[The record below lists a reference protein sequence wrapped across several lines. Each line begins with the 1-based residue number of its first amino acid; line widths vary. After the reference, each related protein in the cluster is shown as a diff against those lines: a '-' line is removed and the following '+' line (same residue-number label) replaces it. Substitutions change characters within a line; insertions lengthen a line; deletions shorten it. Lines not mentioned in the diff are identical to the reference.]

1 MTNPF
6 DCELDPGIVARAR
19 RGDMK
24 AHAVLFQAF
33 APAVH
38 GAARRLVRSP
48 DVADEVVQDTFVE
61 VIHSIAGFRG
71 EAPVGAWIRRIAVNK
86 ALMHLRS
93 YWERNR
99 SGLPDGEDGGP
110 GELAA
115 PAAPAA
121 PDPHGRLDLEI
132 ALGLLPPAARTVVW
146 LHDVEGYTHEEIGA
160 LMGQTPSF
168 SKSQLARG
176 YARLRELLHR
186 DRDAVAGKNTGEVSS
201 WDTRRSKSC

>member
-1 MTNPF
+1 MANPF
-6 DCELDPGIVARAR
+6 DRDLDPGIVDRAR

-48 DVADEVVQDTFVE
+48 EVADEVVQDTFVE

-86 ALMHLRS
+86 SLMHLRS

-99 SGLPDGEDGGP
+99 SGLPEGE
-110 GELAA
+110 GEEVAL
-115 PAAPAA
+115 PAA
-121 PDPHGRLDLEI
+121 PDSHGRLDLEI

-160 LMGQTPSF
+160 LMGQTPSY

-186 DRDAVAGKNTGEVSS
+186 DRDAVADRTDTGEVS

>member
-1 MTNPF
+1 MANPF
-6 DCELDPGIVARAR
+6 DRELDPGIVTRAR
-19 RGDMK
+19 HGDMK

-48 DVADEVVQDTFVE
+48 EVADEVVQDTFVE

-99 SGLPDGEDGGP
+99 SGLPDGEGGEAA
-110 GELAA
+110 ELAA
-115 PAAPAA
+115 PAAP
-121 PDPHGRLDLEI
+121 DLHGRLDLEI

-160 LMGQTPSF
+160 LMGQTPSY

-186 DRDAVAGKNTGEVSS
+186 DRDAVAGDDTGEVSS
-201 WDTRRSKSC
+201 WDTHRSKSC

>member
-1 MTNPF
+1 MANPF
-6 DCELDPGIVARAR
+6 DHELDPGIVTRAR

-48 DVADEVVQDTFVE
+48 EVADEVVQDTFVE
-61 VIHSIAGFRG
+61 VIHSIGGFRG

-99 SGLPDGEDGGP
+99 DGLPTGEDGDAA
-110 GELAA
+110 ELAA
-115 PAAPAA
+115 PAAPEL
-121 PDPHGRLDLEI
+121 HGRLDLEI
-132 ALGLLPPAARTVVW
+132 ALGLLPPPARTVAW
-146 LHDVEGYTHEEIGA
+146 LHDVEGYTHEEIGE
-160 LMGQTPSF
+160 LLGQTPSY

-186 DRDAVAGKNTGEVSS
+186 DRDTVAGETERGEVSS
-201 WDTRRSKSC
+201 WDTHRSKSC

>member
-1 MTNPF
+1 MANPF
-6 DCELDPGIVARAR
+6 DQELDPGIVARAR

-86 ALMHLRS
+86 SLMHLRS

-99 SGLPDGEDGGP
+99 SGLPDEPHRQSQPAGARINLTTWADAPSSTG
-110 GELAA
+110 AA
-115 PAAPAA
+115 KAAV
-121 PDPHGRLDLEI
+121 DPVVVS
-132 ALGLLPPAARTVVW
+132 RTRR
-146 LHDVEGYTHEEIGA
+146 T
-160 LMGQTPSF
+160 
-168 SKSQLARG
+168 
-176 YARLRELLHR
+176 
-186 DRDAVAGKNTGEVSS
+186 EVSS
-201 WDTRRSKSC
+201 VRVFPFFVESLQHPNSLVCRASFRKTASDPGLRRDKHFPEAL

>member
-1 MTNPF
+1 MANPF
-6 DCELDPGIVARAR
+6 DRELDPGIVTRAR

-48 DVADEVVQDTFVE
+48 DVADEIVQDTFVE
-61 VIHSIAGFRG
+61 VIHSIGGFRG

-86 ALMHLRS
+86 SLMHLRS

-99 SGLPDGEDGGP
+99 SGLPEGEDGAV

-115 PAAPAA
+115 PAAP
-121 PDPHGRLDLEI
+121 DLHGRLDLEI

-146 LHDVEGYTHEEIGA
+146 LHDVEGYTHEEIGE

-176 YARLRELLHR
+176 YARLRELLHK
-186 DRDAVAGKNTGEVSS
+186 DRDAVADRTESGGVS
-201 WDTRRSKSC
+201 WDTQRSKSC

>member
-6 DCELDPGIVARAR
+6 DRPLDPGIVQRAQ

-48 DVADEVVQDTFVE
+48 EVADEVVQDTFVE
-61 VIHSIAGFRG
+61 VIHSIGGFRG

-99 SGLPDGEDGGP
+99 SGLLDGED
-110 GELAA
+110 ERYDL
-115 PAAPAA
+115 PAA
-121 PDPHGRLDLEI
+121 PDAHGRLDLEI

-160 LMGQTPSF
+160 LLEQTPSY

-176 YARLRELLHR
+176 YARLRELLHK
-186 DRDAVAGKNTGEVSS
+186 DRDMVADDKGSGGEVSP
-201 WDTRRSKSC
+201 WDTRRTKSC

>member
-1 MTNPF
+1 MANPF
-6 DCELDPGIVARAR
+6 DRELDPGIVTRAR

-48 DVADEVVQDTFVE
+48 DVADEIVQETFVE
-61 VIHSIAGFRG
+61 VIHSISGFRG

-86 ALMHLRS
+86 SLMHLRS

-99 SGLPDGEDGGP
+99 SALPEGEDG
-110 GELAA
+110 EVAA
-115 PAAPAA
+115 PPA
-121 PDPHGRLDLEI
+121 PDLHGRLDLEI

-160 LMGQTPSF
+160 LMGQTPSY

-176 YARLRELLHR
+176 YVRLRELLHK
-186 DRDAVAGKNTGEVSS
+186 DRDAVAGQGNTGGVS
-201 WDTRRSKSC
+201 WDTQRSKSC

>member
-1 MTNPF
+1 MANPF
-6 DCELDPGIVARAR
+6 DRELDPGIVTRAR

-48 DVADEVVQDTFVE
+48 EVADEVVQDTFVE

-99 SGLPDGEDGGP
+99 SGLPEDGE
-110 GELAA
+110 GEV
-115 PAAPAA
+115 AAPAA
-121 PDPHGRLDLEI
+121 PDLHGRLDLEI

-160 LMGQTPSF
+160 LMGQSPSY

-186 DRDAVAGKNTGEVSS
+186 DRDAVADGMDNGGASS
-201 WDTRRSKSC
+201 WDTHRSKSC